1 MSAHARKA
9 IQQLQRQRQIQA
21 AIGKNEYTFVQMNT
35 AEFFDFIINVKRLN
49 GMSQFQ
55 ISEWVEKI
63 LVKEN
68 INLDTINKYK
78 ESAKLYSAAIPVT
91 MDAVALGALALEMR
105 RSGNVFSKYQIK
117 TYNGKPY
124 IIFKGYA
131 GLRKHLTGTKYLAHN
146 PKVVSFGIGKLG
158 VEKAIKGGFV
168 VTIIISAFFHGI
180 EQMINDNATWHDF
193 IGGMAV
199 DVSIAAVSSGIAWGL
214 IATYV
219 GGTAAMVAVGPMIA
233 VVIIGTALTLL
244 TSAFIDSDEMAKR
257 ISNSLRVM
265 EENIKNSVTQLN
277 YEIDRAERMYYNNPI
292 EFIHRLFGIPY
303 TGRRY

>member
-1 MSAHARKA
+1 M
-9 IQQLQRQRQIQA
+9 
-21 AIGKNEYTFVQMNT
+21 
-35 AEFFDFIINVKRLN
+35 
-49 GMSQFQ
+49 
-55 ISEWVEKI
+55 
-63 LVKEN
+63 
-68 INLDTINKYK
+68 
-78 ESAKLYSAAIPVT
+78 
-91 MDAVALGALALEMR
+91 
-105 RSGNVFSKYQIK
+105 
-117 TYNGKPY
+117 
-124 IIFKGYA
+124 
-131 GLRKHLTGTKYLAHN
+131 
-146 PKVVSFGIGKLG
+146 G

-168 VTIIISAFFHGI
+168 VTIIISVFFHGI

-199 DVSIAAVSSGIAWGL
+199 DVSIAAVSSGISWGL

-233 VVIIGTALTLL
+233 VVIIGTVLTLL